1 MGRDPGGDGG
11 FAVTLLANAADFEPL
26 YAEKNGYPFV
36 YLRIAGSERIVI
48 SINPAER
55 PCVVALKEVIKAKP
69 LLVQDAA
76 FREGRFEMGPVS
88 FGIFEVE
95 N

>member
-1 MGRDPGGDGG
+1 M
-11 FAVTLLANAADFEPL
+11 
-26 YAEKNGYPFV
+26 
-36 YLRIAGSERIVI
+36 I
-48 SINPAER
+48 SVNPAER

-69 LLVQDAA
+69 LLGQDAA
-76 FREGRFEMGPVS
+76 FLEGRFEMDPVS